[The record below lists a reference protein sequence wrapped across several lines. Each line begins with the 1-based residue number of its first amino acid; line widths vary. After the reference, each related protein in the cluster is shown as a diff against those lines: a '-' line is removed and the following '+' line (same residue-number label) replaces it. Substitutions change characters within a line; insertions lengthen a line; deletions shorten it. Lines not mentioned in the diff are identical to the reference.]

1 MAVWELVRD
10 AMQSARERGREWLTV
25 GEVTREV
32 LAIDRG
38 VNTRTIN
45 AIVRYHCINDPSRK
59 HSAAR
64 QYRSNPLLVTDD
76 PTMHGKRFRLLTED
90 ERQAFLSSPRDD
102 LELVSYAQLME
113 WLADP
118 ARDLDIQVAGTA
130 EEEAEALAAEVRGA
144 ALLEIHLQD
153 YIFRHWNAI
162 LPDLEL
168 FQGSQGREYRTQ
180 DPSVGIIDFLC
191 TDKNG
196 NYVVIETKRAAPDRQ
211 AVGQVLGYV
220 GWVRQKLCKQGQSV
234 RGILVANEI
243 TDQLRL
249 AAAAVPNLDLYLY
262 EISFDI
268 RPADA

>member
-1 MAVWELVRD
+1 MAVWELIRD
-10 AMQSARERGREWLTV
+10 AIQTAHDRGQQWLTV
-25 GEVTREV
+25 GEITREV
-32 LAIDRG
+32 LAIDQG
-38 VNTRTIN
+38 VNKGTIHGY
-45 AIVRYHCINDPSRK
+45 VRYLCINDPSKK
-59 HSAAR
+59 HAQAPL
-64 QYRSNPLLVTDD
+64 YRTNPLFVTDD
-76 PTMHGKRFRLLTED
+76 PTMRGKRYRLLMED
-90 ERQAFLSSPRDD
+90 ERRAFLSNPRDD
-102 LELVSYAQLME
+102 LEFVSYSQLME
-113 WLADP
+113 WLGDP
-118 ARDLDIQVAGTA
+118 ARGLELQVAETA
-130 EEEAEALAAEVRGA
+130 EEEEGIAPEVSGA

-153 YIFRHWNAI
+153 YIFRHWKAI
-162 LPDLEL
+162 FPHLEL
-168 FQGSQGREYRTQ
+168 FEGSEGREYRTQ